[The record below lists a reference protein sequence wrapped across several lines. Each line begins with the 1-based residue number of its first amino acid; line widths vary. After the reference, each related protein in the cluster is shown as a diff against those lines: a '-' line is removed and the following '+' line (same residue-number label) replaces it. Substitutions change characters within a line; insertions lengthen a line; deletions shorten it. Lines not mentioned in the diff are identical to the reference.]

1 MKVILTGGTGFVG
14 GEVLAQLLA
23 HPGVDGV
30 ACLVRRPLEGTH
42 PKLVTL
48 LHEDFTTYSDKVL
61 GTLAGY
67 GSCLW
72 ALGAKASDTADE
84 QALERV
90 THRFALAFARTICA
104 RGQLPFR
111 FCYLSGMGAD
121 PSEKSW
127 FPWERATRHLK
138 GRTERDL
145 HGLTAASPEF
155 TAVCFRPG
163 GILPRQS
170 GKLIRRLLA
179 PLVIGVEDLARAF
192 IRVAVEPMPA
202 CPGTVT
208 NALIKRLATEE
219 HPFGS
224 PQ

>member
-1 MKVILTGGTGFVG
+1 MKVILMGGTGFVG
-14 GEVLAQLLA
+14 GEVLSQLLA

-30 ACLVRRPLEGTH
+30 TCLARRPLAVTHSKLGTI
-42 PKLVTL
+42 
-48 LHEDFTTYSDKVL
+48 LHEDFTTYSDEVL
-61 GTLAGY
+61 DTLASH

-72 ALGAKASDTADE
+72 ALGAKAAGMTDE
-84 QALERV
+84 QTLARV
-90 THRFALAFARTICA
+90 TYQFALTFARAICA

-145 HGLTAASPEF
+145 HRLMVVYPEF

-192 IRVAVEPMPA
+192 IRVAVKPMPA
-202 CPGTVT
+202 CPGMVT
-208 NALIKRLATEE
+208 NAQIKRLATMQ

-224 PQ
+224 PG